1 MIMAAAINSLKS
13 LNKGN
18 EQMSKTDLFQ
28 VDPRI
33 IQEEDGFNTRGAFC
47 DDYYEQ
53 PEIAAGI
60 RSLADAYKRGD
71 FVPPIIVK
79 VRDGQVFV
87 REGHRRRRGM
97 LLAIE
102 EGAQLVKVPV
112 IEHKGDES
120 EQSLLICTSNDGL
133 PLTPLERG
141 VVYGRLNA
149 WGWSDQEIANKVG
162 RTAEHVRITRGYLE
176 LPIELKKM
184 VQADQVAVTYAAEL
198 YKEHGESALDVLKK
212 AISEQP
218 QAGAK
223 KKITKKKVQTGP
235 RLGKKVVE
243 QMHKSVSSIAS
254 RLDGLEEKGEGEY
267 TLTLNKEE
275 VDGLLALKE
284 QLAAAEAKAAALGE
298 ENAADESQ
306 LVSA

>member
-1 MIMAAAINSLKS
+1 MAAAINSLKS

-284 QLAAAEAKAAALGE
+284 QLAAAEAKAAGQGE
-298 ENAADESQ
+298 DNAADESQ

>member
-1 MIMAAAINSLKS
+1 MAAAINSLKS

-284 QLAAAEAKAAALGE
+284 QLAAAEAKAAGQGE
-298 ENAADESQ
+298 ENAANESQ

>member
-1 MIMAAAINSLKS
+1 MAAINSLKS

-18 EQMSKTDLFQ
+18 EDISKTDLFQ
-28 VDPRI
+28 VDPRVI
-33 IQEEDGFNTRGAFC
+33 LEEEGFNTRGMFC
-47 DDYYEQ
+47 DDYYAQ
-53 PEIAAGI
+53 PEIAEGI

-79 VRDGQVFV
+79 VRDGQVYV
-87 REGHRRRRGM
+87 REGHRRRRAM

-102 EGAQLVKVPV
+102 EGAQIVKVPV
-112 IEHKGDES
+112 IEHKGDEAD
-120 EQSLLICTSNDGL
+120 QTLLICTSNNGL
-133 PLTPLERG
+133 PLTPLERA
-141 VVYGRLNA
+141 VVYGRLNG

-162 RTAEHVRITRGYLE
+162 RSAEHVRITRGYLE
-176 LPIELKKM
+176 LPIELKKL
-184 VQADQVAVTYAAEL
+184 VQANKVAVTYAAEL
-198 YKEHGESALDVLKK
+198 FKEHGNNALDVLNK
-212 AISEQP
+212 ALDEQP
-218 QAGAK
+218 KTETK

-284 QLAAAEAKAAALGE
+284 QLAAAEAKAAGQGE
-298 ENAADESQ
+298 ANAADESE

>member
-1 MIMAAAINSLKS
+1 MAAAINSLKS

>member
-1 MIMAAAINSLKS
+1 MAAINSLKS
-13 LNKGN
+13 LNKDN
-18 EQMSKTDLFQ
+18 VNLSKTDLFQ

-33 IQEEDGFNTRGAFC
+33 ILEEDGFNTRGAYC
-47 DDYYEQ
+47 DDYYDQ

-60 RSLADAYKRGD
+60 RSLADAYKNGN

-87 REGHRRRRGM
+87 REGHRRRRAI

-102 EGAQLVKVPV
+102 EGAQIAKVPV
-112 IEHKGDES
+112 VEHKGDEA

-176 LPIELKKM
+176 LPIEMKKM
-184 VQADQVAVTYAAEL
+184 IQSDQVAATYAAEL

-212 AISEQP
+212 AISSQP
-218 QAGAK
+218 ATAK
-223 KKITKKKVQTGP
+223 KKVTKKKVQSGP
-235 RLGKKVVE
+235 RLGKKVVA
-243 QMHKSVSSIAS
+243 QMHKSVSCIAA
-254 RLDGLEEKGEGEY
+254 RLDGLEQKGEGEY

-284 QLAAAEAKAAALGE
+284 QLAAAEAKAAGQGE
-298 ENAADESQ
+298 ENAEDEPQ
-306 LVSA
+306 QVSS

>member
-1 MIMAAAINSLKS
+1 MAAAINSLKS

-218 QAGAK
+218 QAGVK
-223 KKITKKKVQTGP
+223 KKITKKKVQTAP

-254 RLDGLEEKGEGEY
+254 RLEGLEEKGEGEY

-284 QLAAAEAKAAALGE
+284 QLAAAEAKAVGQGE
-298 ENAADESQ
+298 ENAANESQ